1 MSEYSAALASWQ
13 VGALGRAVVAAET
26 QLLAEVCDDVFGLEM
41 LQLGAWGADREL
53 LRGQPRAA
61 PDRDRAAGDG
71 CCSGPTSSPAS
82 PDFRSG
88 AAAIDAV
95 VLPHCLEIE
104 PDPGAVL
111 REAERVLVGRG
122 PAHRSSGFRPW
133 SLWGL
138 RAAAS
143 RSGYPPGMSRLLSE
157 RRLRD
162 WLVLLGFE
170 VSAARHYLLRAARR
184 AAGRRVAHGARHA
197 AAWIFNPLPAGGY
210 LLKARK
216 RVYAPTPLRLRRRE
230 HAPLIG
236 SLVKPST

>member
-26 QLLAEVCDDVFGLEM
+26 RLLAEVCDDVFGLEI

-53 LRGQPRAA
+53 LRGSHVRRQTVIASQATVLQR
-61 PDRDRAAGDG
+61 PDIVASIAGLPVG
-71 CCSGPTSSPAS
+71 SGT
-82 PDFRSG
+82 
-88 AAAIDAV
+88 IDAV

-111 REAERVLVGRG
+111 REAERVLVGEG
-122 PAHRSSGFRPW
+122 QLMVFGFRPW
-133 SLWGL
+133 SPWGL

-143 RSGYPPGMSRLLSE
+143 RGGYPPGTSRLLSE
-157 RRLRD
+157 RRLRE
-162 WLVLLGFE
+162 WLALLGFE
-170 VSAARHYLLRAARR
+170 VSVARR
-184 AAGRRVAHGARHA
+184 YLHVLPAEPKGDPSRTALGMLRRGL
-197 AAWIFNPLPAGGY
+197 FNPLPAGGY
-210 LLKARK
+210 LLRARK

-236 SLVKPST
+236 SLVNPST